1 MRSSVRYGRVDSM
14 ETMLAFLE
22 KIGNYLM
29 LVRLTDILDVAIIAF
44 LVYKLLDLVKST
56 RAENIL
62 KGVVMFLLALWLAE
76 IFHLNGIA
84 YILGNMVQVG
94 ILALIILFQPEI
106 RQILEKLGS
115 KNIRLLRAFTP
126 AQQQSE
132 VEKAIDQTVIACK
145 EMSQS
150 KTGVLIVFERHILLD
165 DMVRSGTTLDAA
177 VSSELLKNIFFV
189 KAPMHDGAVIIR
201 HGRILGAGCML
212 PLSKNVNLSRDLGMR
227 HRAGIGMSENSDAV
241 VVIVSEET
249 GSISVAIGGMLKRHL
264 MPETLSKLLRNELMP
279 QPEELEDKPRRSLA
293 DLLGLRRKEGDKVL
307 QVIASILVAVA
318 IWVYVDVEK
327 APERTKTIRDIPVEF
342 SGESTTLADK
352 NLMLLSG
359 YDTTVDLT
367 IKGTKRELVKI
378 NKDNVRLVASTSSI
392 DSVGVHTLR
401 WDVVYPDGVQS
412 SALSVDWASKYKVT
426 VTVGELYTKEVPVN
440 CVVTGTVADGYFTGE
455 TVLDPT
461 TLVLRGQRD
470 DLLNVAYA
478 KLTVDISD
486 ATRSVIQTESVQL
499 YDNDDNPVDNSNIR
513 TNASLIQAKVPVLTT
528 KEVSL
533 AVELSGVPGSAG
545 QSIKTT
551 ITPSSVRLIGEAD
564 VLENIDEIV
573 LATLYIEDLDIW
585 QQNSYVVTAPDG
597 TWLANS
603 NEVATVEI
611 TMEGIEE
618 KTVTVDT
625 FSYTNV
631 PSGLYAEVQDTLD
644 VRLWGLS
651 EELAELKADAITAT
665 VDLSSV
671 TETGSC
677 RVPVTVTVSGYRD
690 VAVKGSYE
698 VTVYVTDTQP
708 EPEPEPDGGLT
719 SHGNN
724 GSGNEN

>member
-1 MRSSVRYGRVDSM
+1 M
-14 ETMLAFLE
+14 EQKNE
-22 KIGNYLM
+22 K
-29 LVRLTDILDVAIIAF
+29 
-44 LVYKLLDLVKST
+44 S
-56 RAENIL
+56 
-62 KGVVMFLLALWLAE
+62 GV
-76 IFHLNGIA
+76 
-84 YILGNMVQVG
+84 
-94 ILALIILFQPEI
+94 
-106 RQILEKLGS
+106 
-115 KNIRLLRAFTP
+115 
-126 AQQQSE
+126 
-132 VEKAIDQTVIACK
+132 
-145 EMSQS
+145 
-150 KTGVLIVFERHILLD
+150 
-165 DMVRSGTTLDAA
+165 
-177 VSSELLKNIFFV
+177 
-189 KAPMHDGAVIIR
+189 
-201 HGRILGAGCML
+201 
-212 PLSKNVNLSRDLGMR
+212 SR
-227 HRAGIGMSENSDAV
+227 N
-241 VVIVSEET
+241 
-249 GSISVAIGGMLKRHL
+249 
-264 MPETLSKLLRNELMP
+264 
-279 QPEELEDKPRRSLA
+279 
-293 DLLGLRRKEGDKVL
+293 KVL

-342 SGESTTLADK
+342 SGESPTLADK

-631 PSGLYAEVQDTLD
+631 PSGLYAEVMDTLD
-644 VRLWGLS
+644 VRRWGLS

-724 GSGNEN
+724 GSGIEY

>member
-1 MRSSVRYGRVDSM
+1 M
-14 ETMLAFLE
+14 EQKNE
-22 KIGNYLM
+22 K
-29 LVRLTDILDVAIIAF
+29 
-44 LVYKLLDLVKST
+44 S
-56 RAENIL
+56 
-62 KGVVMFLLALWLAE
+62 GV
-76 IFHLNGIA
+76 
-84 YILGNMVQVG
+84 
-94 ILALIILFQPEI
+94 
-106 RQILEKLGS
+106 
-115 KNIRLLRAFTP
+115 
-126 AQQQSE
+126 
-132 VEKAIDQTVIACK
+132 
-145 EMSQS
+145 
-150 KTGVLIVFERHILLD
+150 
-165 DMVRSGTTLDAA
+165 
-177 VSSELLKNIFFV
+177 
-189 KAPMHDGAVIIR
+189 
-201 HGRILGAGCML
+201 
-212 PLSKNVNLSRDLGMR
+212 SR
-227 HRAGIGMSENSDAV
+227 N
-241 VVIVSEET
+241 
-249 GSISVAIGGMLKRHL
+249 
-264 MPETLSKLLRNELMP
+264 
-279 QPEELEDKPRRSLA
+279 
-293 DLLGLRRKEGDKVL
+293 KVL

-342 SGESTTLADK
+342 SGESTTLSDK

-631 PSGLYAEVQDTLD
+631 PSGLYAEVMDTLD

>member
-1 MRSSVRYGRVDSM
+1 M
-14 ETMLAFLE
+14 EQKNE
-22 KIGNYLM
+22 K
-29 LVRLTDILDVAIIAF
+29 
-44 LVYKLLDLVKST
+44 
-56 RAENIL
+56 
-62 KGVVMFLLALWLAE
+62 
-76 IFHLNGIA
+76 
-84 YILGNMVQVG
+84 
-94 ILALIILFQPEI
+94 
-106 RQILEKLGS
+106 
-115 KNIRLLRAFTP
+115 
-126 AQQQSE
+126 
-132 VEKAIDQTVIACK
+132 
-145 EMSQS
+145 
-150 KTGVLIVFERHILLD
+150 
-165 DMVRSGTTLDAA
+165 SG
-177 VSSELLKNIFFV
+177 F
-189 KAPMHDGAVIIR
+189 
-201 HGRILGAGCML
+201 
-212 PLSKNVNLSRDLGMR
+212 SR
-227 HRAGIGMSENSDAV
+227 N
-241 VVIVSEET
+241 
-249 GSISVAIGGMLKRHL
+249 
-264 MPETLSKLLRNELMP
+264 
-279 QPEELEDKPRRSLA
+279 
-293 DLLGLRRKEGDKVL
+293 KVL

-564 VLENIDEIV
+564 VLESINEIV

-631 PSGLYAEVQDTLD
+631 PSGLYAEVLDTLD

-651 EELAELKADAITAT
+651 EELAELEADAITAT
-665 VDLSSV
+665 ADLSSV

-677 RVPVTVTVSGYRD
+677 RVPVTVTISGYRD

-708 EPEPEPDGGLT
+708 EPEPEPDGGLM

>member
-1 MRSSVRYGRVDSM
+1 M
-14 ETMLAFLE
+14 EQKNE
-22 KIGNYLM
+22 K
-29 LVRLTDILDVAIIAF
+29 
-44 LVYKLLDLVKST
+44 S
-56 RAENIL
+56 
-62 KGVVMFLLALWLAE
+62 GV
-76 IFHLNGIA
+76 
-84 YILGNMVQVG
+84 
-94 ILALIILFQPEI
+94 
-106 RQILEKLGS
+106 
-115 KNIRLLRAFTP
+115 
-126 AQQQSE
+126 
-132 VEKAIDQTVIACK
+132 
-145 EMSQS
+145 
-150 KTGVLIVFERHILLD
+150 
-165 DMVRSGTTLDAA
+165 
-177 VSSELLKNIFFV
+177 
-189 KAPMHDGAVIIR
+189 
-201 HGRILGAGCML
+201 
-212 PLSKNVNLSRDLGMR
+212 SR
-227 HRAGIGMSENSDAV
+227 N
-241 VVIVSEET
+241 
-249 GSISVAIGGMLKRHL
+249 
-264 MPETLSKLLRNELMP
+264 
-279 QPEELEDKPRRSLA
+279 
-293 DLLGLRRKEGDKVL
+293 KVL

-551 ITPSSVRLIGEAD
+551 ITPSSVRLIDEAD
-564 VLENIDEIV
+564 VLENINEIV

-651 EELAELKADAITAT
+651 EELAKLEADAITAT

>member
-1 MRSSVRYGRVDSM
+1 M
-14 ETMLAFLE
+14 EQKNE
-22 KIGNYLM
+22 K
-29 LVRLTDILDVAIIAF
+29 
-44 LVYKLLDLVKST
+44 S
-56 RAENIL
+56 
-62 KGVVMFLLALWLAE
+62 GV
-76 IFHLNGIA
+76 
-84 YILGNMVQVG
+84 
-94 ILALIILFQPEI
+94 
-106 RQILEKLGS
+106 
-115 KNIRLLRAFTP
+115 
-126 AQQQSE
+126 
-132 VEKAIDQTVIACK
+132 
-145 EMSQS
+145 
-150 KTGVLIVFERHILLD
+150 
-165 DMVRSGTTLDAA
+165 
-177 VSSELLKNIFFV
+177 
-189 KAPMHDGAVIIR
+189 
-201 HGRILGAGCML
+201 
-212 PLSKNVNLSRDLGMR
+212 SR
-227 HRAGIGMSENSDAV
+227 N
-241 VVIVSEET
+241 
-249 GSISVAIGGMLKRHL
+249 
-264 MPETLSKLLRNELMP
+264 
-279 QPEELEDKPRRSLA
+279 
-293 DLLGLRRKEGDKVL
+293 KVL

-631 PSGLYAEVQDTLD
+631 PSGLYAEVMDTLD

-651 EELAELKADAITAT
+651 EELAELKTDAITAT

>member
-1 MRSSVRYGRVDSM
+1 M
-14 ETMLAFLE
+14 EQKNE
-22 KIGNYLM
+22 K
-29 LVRLTDILDVAIIAF
+29 
-44 LVYKLLDLVKST
+44 S
-56 RAENIL
+56 
-62 KGVVMFLLALWLAE
+62 GV
-76 IFHLNGIA
+76 
-84 YILGNMVQVG
+84 
-94 ILALIILFQPEI
+94 
-106 RQILEKLGS
+106 
-115 KNIRLLRAFTP
+115 
-126 AQQQSE
+126 
-132 VEKAIDQTVIACK
+132 
-145 EMSQS
+145 
-150 KTGVLIVFERHILLD
+150 
-165 DMVRSGTTLDAA
+165 
-177 VSSELLKNIFFV
+177 
-189 KAPMHDGAVIIR
+189 
-201 HGRILGAGCML
+201 
-212 PLSKNVNLSRDLGMR
+212 SR
-227 HRAGIGMSENSDAV
+227 N
-241 VVIVSEET
+241 
-249 GSISVAIGGMLKRHL
+249 
-264 MPETLSKLLRNELMP
+264 
-279 QPEELEDKPRRSLA
+279 
-293 DLLGLRRKEGDKVL
+293 KVL

-426 VTVGELYTKEVPVN
+426 VTVGELYTKAVPVN

>member
-1 MRSSVRYGRVDSM
+1 M
-14 ETMLAFLE
+14 
-22 KIGNYLM
+22 
-29 LVRLTDILDVAIIAF
+29 
-44 LVYKLLDLVKST
+44 
-56 RAENIL
+56 
-62 KGVVMFLLALWLAE
+62 
-76 IFHLNGIA
+76 
-84 YILGNMVQVG
+84 
-94 ILALIILFQPEI
+94 
-106 RQILEKLGS
+106 
-115 KNIRLLRAFTP
+115 
-126 AQQQSE
+126 
-132 VEKAIDQTVIACK
+132 
-145 EMSQS
+145 
-150 KTGVLIVFERHILLD
+150 
-165 DMVRSGTTLDAA
+165 
-177 VSSELLKNIFFV
+177 
-189 KAPMHDGAVIIR
+189 
-201 HGRILGAGCML
+201 
-212 PLSKNVNLSRDLGMR
+212 
-227 HRAGIGMSENSDAV
+227 
-241 VVIVSEET
+241 
-249 GSISVAIGGMLKRHL
+249 
-264 MPETLSKLLRNELMP
+264 
-279 QPEELEDKPRRSLA
+279 
-293 DLLGLRRKEGDKVL
+293 
-307 QVIASILVAVA
+307 
-318 IWVYVDVEK
+318 
-327 APERTKTIRDIPVEF
+327 
-342 SGESTTLADK
+342 
-352 NLMLLSG
+352 
-359 YDTTVDLT
+359 
-367 IKGTKRELVKI
+367 
-378 NKDNVRLVASTSSI
+378 
-392 DSVGVHTLR
+392 
-401 WDVVYPDGVQS
+401 
-412 SALSVDWASKYKVT
+412 
-426 VTVGELYTKEVPVN
+426 N

-631 PSGLYAEVQDTLD
+631 PSGLYAEVMDTLD

>member
-1 MRSSVRYGRVDSM
+1 M
-14 ETMLAFLE
+14 EQKNE
-22 KIGNYLM
+22 K
-29 LVRLTDILDVAIIAF
+29 
-44 LVYKLLDLVKST
+44 S
-56 RAENIL
+56 
-62 KGVVMFLLALWLAE
+62 GV
-76 IFHLNGIA
+76 
-84 YILGNMVQVG
+84 
-94 ILALIILFQPEI
+94 
-106 RQILEKLGS
+106 
-115 KNIRLLRAFTP
+115 
-126 AQQQSE
+126 
-132 VEKAIDQTVIACK
+132 
-145 EMSQS
+145 
-150 KTGVLIVFERHILLD
+150 
-165 DMVRSGTTLDAA
+165 
-177 VSSELLKNIFFV
+177 
-189 KAPMHDGAVIIR
+189 
-201 HGRILGAGCML
+201 
-212 PLSKNVNLSRDLGMR
+212 SR
-227 HRAGIGMSENSDAV
+227 N
-241 VVIVSEET
+241 
-249 GSISVAIGGMLKRHL
+249 
-264 MPETLSKLLRNELMP
+264 
-279 QPEELEDKPRRSLA
+279 
-293 DLLGLRRKEGDKVL
+293 KVL

-631 PSGLYAEVQDTLD
+631 PSGLYAEVQDTMD

>member
-1 MRSSVRYGRVDSM
+1 M
-14 ETMLAFLE
+14 EQKNE
-22 KIGNYLM
+22 K
-29 LVRLTDILDVAIIAF
+29 
-44 LVYKLLDLVKST
+44 S
-56 RAENIL
+56 
-62 KGVVMFLLALWLAE
+62 GV
-76 IFHLNGIA
+76 
-84 YILGNMVQVG
+84 
-94 ILALIILFQPEI
+94 
-106 RQILEKLGS
+106 
-115 KNIRLLRAFTP
+115 
-126 AQQQSE
+126 
-132 VEKAIDQTVIACK
+132 
-145 EMSQS
+145 
-150 KTGVLIVFERHILLD
+150 
-165 DMVRSGTTLDAA
+165 
-177 VSSELLKNIFFV
+177 
-189 KAPMHDGAVIIR
+189 
-201 HGRILGAGCML
+201 
-212 PLSKNVNLSRDLGMR
+212 SR
-227 HRAGIGMSENSDAV
+227 N
-241 VVIVSEET
+241 
-249 GSISVAIGGMLKRHL
+249 
-264 MPETLSKLLRNELMP
+264 
-279 QPEELEDKPRRSLA
+279 
-293 DLLGLRRKEGDKVL
+293 KVL

-708 EPEPEPDGGLT
+708 DPEPEPDGGLT

>member
-1 MRSSVRYGRVDSM
+1 M
-14 ETMLAFLE
+14 EQKNE
-22 KIGNYLM
+22 K
-29 LVRLTDILDVAIIAF
+29 
-44 LVYKLLDLVKST
+44 S
-56 RAENIL
+56 
-62 KGVVMFLLALWLAE
+62 GV
-76 IFHLNGIA
+76 
-84 YILGNMVQVG
+84 
-94 ILALIILFQPEI
+94 
-106 RQILEKLGS
+106 
-115 KNIRLLRAFTP
+115 
-126 AQQQSE
+126 
-132 VEKAIDQTVIACK
+132 
-145 EMSQS
+145 
-150 KTGVLIVFERHILLD
+150 
-165 DMVRSGTTLDAA
+165 
-177 VSSELLKNIFFV
+177 
-189 KAPMHDGAVIIR
+189 
-201 HGRILGAGCML
+201 
-212 PLSKNVNLSRDLGMR
+212 SR
-227 HRAGIGMSENSDAV
+227 N
-241 VVIVSEET
+241 
-249 GSISVAIGGMLKRHL
+249 
-264 MPETLSKLLRNELMP
+264 
-279 QPEELEDKPRRSLA
+279 
-293 DLLGLRRKEGDKVL
+293 KVL

-478 KLTVDISD
+478 KLTVDSSD

>member
-1 MRSSVRYGRVDSM
+1 M
-14 ETMLAFLE
+14 EQKNE
-22 KIGNYLM
+22 K
-29 LVRLTDILDVAIIAF
+29 
-44 LVYKLLDLVKST
+44 S
-56 RAENIL
+56 
-62 KGVVMFLLALWLAE
+62 GV
-76 IFHLNGIA
+76 
-84 YILGNMVQVG
+84 
-94 ILALIILFQPEI
+94 
-106 RQILEKLGS
+106 
-115 KNIRLLRAFTP
+115 
-126 AQQQSE
+126 
-132 VEKAIDQTVIACK
+132 
-145 EMSQS
+145 
-150 KTGVLIVFERHILLD
+150 
-165 DMVRSGTTLDAA
+165 
-177 VSSELLKNIFFV
+177 
-189 KAPMHDGAVIIR
+189 
-201 HGRILGAGCML
+201 
-212 PLSKNVNLSRDLGMR
+212 SR
-227 HRAGIGMSENSDAV
+227 N
-241 VVIVSEET
+241 
-249 GSISVAIGGMLKRHL
+249 
-264 MPETLSKLLRNELMP
+264 
-279 QPEELEDKPRRSLA
+279 
-293 DLLGLRRKEGDKVL
+293 KVL

-665 VDLSSV
+665 VDMSSV

>member
-1 MRSSVRYGRVDSM
+1 M
-14 ETMLAFLE
+14 E
-22 KIGNYLM
+22 
-29 LVRLTDILDVAIIAF
+29 
-44 LVYKLLDLVKST
+44 
-56 RAENIL
+56 
-62 KGVVMFLLALWLAE
+62 
-76 IFHLNGIA
+76 
-84 YILGNMVQVG
+84 Q
-94 ILALIILFQPEI
+94 
-106 RQILEKLGS
+106 
-115 KNIRLLRAFTP
+115 KN
-126 AQQQSE
+126 E
-132 VEKAIDQTVIACK
+132 
-145 EMSQS
+145 
-150 KTGVLIVFERHILLD
+150 
-165 DMVRSGTTLDAA
+165 RSG
-177 VSSELLKNIFFV
+177 VS
-189 KAPMHDGAVIIR
+189 
-201 HGRILGAGCML
+201 
-212 PLSKNVNLSRDLGMR
+212 
-227 HRAGIGMSENSDAV
+227 
-241 VVIVSEET
+241 
-249 GSISVAIGGMLKRHL
+249 
-264 MPETLSKLLRNELMP
+264 RN
-279 QPEELEDKPRRSLA
+279 
-293 DLLGLRRKEGDKVL
+293 KVL

-631 PSGLYAEVQDTLD
+631 PSGLYAEVMDTLD

>member
-1 MRSSVRYGRVDSM
+1 M
-14 ETMLAFLE
+14 EQKNE
-22 KIGNYLM
+22 K
-29 LVRLTDILDVAIIAF
+29 
-44 LVYKLLDLVKST
+44 S
-56 RAENIL
+56 
-62 KGVVMFLLALWLAE
+62 GV
-76 IFHLNGIA
+76 
-84 YILGNMVQVG
+84 
-94 ILALIILFQPEI
+94 
-106 RQILEKLGS
+106 
-115 KNIRLLRAFTP
+115 
-126 AQQQSE
+126 
-132 VEKAIDQTVIACK
+132 
-145 EMSQS
+145 
-150 KTGVLIVFERHILLD
+150 
-165 DMVRSGTTLDAA
+165 
-177 VSSELLKNIFFV
+177 
-189 KAPMHDGAVIIR
+189 
-201 HGRILGAGCML
+201 
-212 PLSKNVNLSRDLGMR
+212 SR
-227 HRAGIGMSENSDAV
+227 N
-241 VVIVSEET
+241 
-249 GSISVAIGGMLKRHL
+249 
-264 MPETLSKLLRNELMP
+264 
-279 QPEELEDKPRRSLA
+279 
-293 DLLGLRRKEGDKVL
+293 KVL

-440 CVVTGTVADGYFTGE
+440 CVVTGSVEDGYFTGE

>member
-1 MRSSVRYGRVDSM
+1 M
-14 ETMLAFLE
+14 EQKNE
-22 KIGNYLM
+22 K
-29 LVRLTDILDVAIIAF
+29 
-44 LVYKLLDLVKST
+44 
-56 RAENIL
+56 
-62 KGVVMFLLALWLAE
+62 
-76 IFHLNGIA
+76 
-84 YILGNMVQVG
+84 
-94 ILALIILFQPEI
+94 
-106 RQILEKLGS
+106 
-115 KNIRLLRAFTP
+115 
-126 AQQQSE
+126 
-132 VEKAIDQTVIACK
+132 
-145 EMSQS
+145 
-150 KTGVLIVFERHILLD
+150 
-165 DMVRSGTTLDAA
+165 SG
-177 VSSELLKNIFFV
+177 F
-189 KAPMHDGAVIIR
+189 
-201 HGRILGAGCML
+201 
-212 PLSKNVNLSRDLGMR
+212 SR
-227 HRAGIGMSENSDAV
+227 N
-241 VVIVSEET
+241 
-249 GSISVAIGGMLKRHL
+249 
-264 MPETLSKLLRNELMP
+264 
-279 QPEELEDKPRRSLA
+279 
-293 DLLGLRRKEGDKVL
+293 KVL

-564 VLENIDEIV
+564 VLESINEIV
-573 LATLYIEDLDIW
+573 LATLYIEDLEIW

-618 KTVTVDT
+618 KTITVDT

-631 PSGLYAEVQDTLD
+631 PSGLYAEVLDTLD

-651 EELAELKADAITAT
+651 EELAELEADAITAT
-665 VDLSSV
+665 ADLSSV
-671 TETGSC
+671 TETGSF
-677 RVPVTVTVSGYRD
+677 RVPVTVTISGYRD

>member
-1 MRSSVRYGRVDSM
+1 M
-14 ETMLAFLE
+14 EQKNE
-22 KIGNYLM
+22 K
-29 LVRLTDILDVAIIAF
+29 
-44 LVYKLLDLVKST
+44 S
-56 RAENIL
+56 
-62 KGVVMFLLALWLAE
+62 GV
-76 IFHLNGIA
+76 
-84 YILGNMVQVG
+84 
-94 ILALIILFQPEI
+94 
-106 RQILEKLGS
+106 
-115 KNIRLLRAFTP
+115 
-126 AQQQSE
+126 
-132 VEKAIDQTVIACK
+132 
-145 EMSQS
+145 
-150 KTGVLIVFERHILLD
+150 
-165 DMVRSGTTLDAA
+165 
-177 VSSELLKNIFFV
+177 
-189 KAPMHDGAVIIR
+189 
-201 HGRILGAGCML
+201 
-212 PLSKNVNLSRDLGMR
+212 SR
-227 HRAGIGMSENSDAV
+227 N
-241 VVIVSEET
+241 
-249 GSISVAIGGMLKRHL
+249 
-264 MPETLSKLLRNELMP
+264 
-279 QPEELEDKPRRSLA
+279 
-293 DLLGLRRKEGDKVL
+293 KVL

-631 PSGLYAEVQDTLD
+631 PSGLYAEVMDTLD

-719 SHGNN
+719 SHGNT

>member
-1 MRSSVRYGRVDSM
+1 M
-14 ETMLAFLE
+14 EQKNE
-22 KIGNYLM
+22 K
-29 LVRLTDILDVAIIAF
+29 
-44 LVYKLLDLVKST
+44 S
-56 RAENIL
+56 
-62 KGVVMFLLALWLAE
+62 GV
-76 IFHLNGIA
+76 
-84 YILGNMVQVG
+84 
-94 ILALIILFQPEI
+94 
-106 RQILEKLGS
+106 
-115 KNIRLLRAFTP
+115 
-126 AQQQSE
+126 
-132 VEKAIDQTVIACK
+132 
-145 EMSQS
+145 
-150 KTGVLIVFERHILLD
+150 
-165 DMVRSGTTLDAA
+165 
-177 VSSELLKNIFFV
+177 
-189 KAPMHDGAVIIR
+189 
-201 HGRILGAGCML
+201 
-212 PLSKNVNLSRDLGMR
+212 SR
-227 HRAGIGMSENSDAV
+227 N
-241 VVIVSEET
+241 
-249 GSISVAIGGMLKRHL
+249 
-264 MPETLSKLLRNELMP
+264 
-279 QPEELEDKPRRSLA
+279 
-293 DLLGLRRKEGDKVL
+293 KVL

-708 EPEPEPDGGLT
+708 EPEPEPDDGLA

>member
-1 MRSSVRYGRVDSM
+1 M
-14 ETMLAFLE
+14 EQKNE
-22 KIGNYLM
+22 K
-29 LVRLTDILDVAIIAF
+29 
-44 LVYKLLDLVKST
+44 S
-56 RAENIL
+56 
-62 KGVVMFLLALWLAE
+62 GV
-76 IFHLNGIA
+76 
-84 YILGNMVQVG
+84 
-94 ILALIILFQPEI
+94 
-106 RQILEKLGS
+106 
-115 KNIRLLRAFTP
+115 
-126 AQQQSE
+126 
-132 VEKAIDQTVIACK
+132 
-145 EMSQS
+145 
-150 KTGVLIVFERHILLD
+150 
-165 DMVRSGTTLDAA
+165 
-177 VSSELLKNIFFV
+177 
-189 KAPMHDGAVIIR
+189 
-201 HGRILGAGCML
+201 
-212 PLSKNVNLSRDLGMR
+212 SR
-227 HRAGIGMSENSDAV
+227 N
-241 VVIVSEET
+241 
-249 GSISVAIGGMLKRHL
+249 
-264 MPETLSKLLRNELMP
+264 
-279 QPEELEDKPRRSLA
+279 
-293 DLLGLRRKEGDKVL
+293 KVL

-412 SALSVDWASKYKVT
+412 STLSVDWASKYKVT

>member
-1 MRSSVRYGRVDSM
+1 M
-14 ETMLAFLE
+14 EQKNE
-22 KIGNYLM
+22 K
-29 LVRLTDILDVAIIAF
+29 
-44 LVYKLLDLVKST
+44 S
-56 RAENIL
+56 
-62 KGVVMFLLALWLAE
+62 GV
-76 IFHLNGIA
+76 
-84 YILGNMVQVG
+84 
-94 ILALIILFQPEI
+94 
-106 RQILEKLGS
+106 
-115 KNIRLLRAFTP
+115 
-126 AQQQSE
+126 
-132 VEKAIDQTVIACK
+132 
-145 EMSQS
+145 
-150 KTGVLIVFERHILLD
+150 
-165 DMVRSGTTLDAA
+165 
-177 VSSELLKNIFFV
+177 
-189 KAPMHDGAVIIR
+189 
-201 HGRILGAGCML
+201 
-212 PLSKNVNLSRDLGMR
+212 SR
-227 HRAGIGMSENSDAV
+227 N
-241 VVIVSEET
+241 
-249 GSISVAIGGMLKRHL
+249 
-264 MPETLSKLLRNELMP
+264 
-279 QPEELEDKPRRSLA
+279 
-293 DLLGLRRKEGDKVL
+293 KVL

>member
-1 MRSSVRYGRVDSM
+1 M
-14 ETMLAFLE
+14 EQKNE
-22 KIGNYLM
+22 K
-29 LVRLTDILDVAIIAF
+29 
-44 LVYKLLDLVKST
+44 S
-56 RAENIL
+56 
-62 KGVVMFLLALWLAE
+62 GV
-76 IFHLNGIA
+76 
-84 YILGNMVQVG
+84 
-94 ILALIILFQPEI
+94 
-106 RQILEKLGS
+106 
-115 KNIRLLRAFTP
+115 
-126 AQQQSE
+126 
-132 VEKAIDQTVIACK
+132 
-145 EMSQS
+145 
-150 KTGVLIVFERHILLD
+150 
-165 DMVRSGTTLDAA
+165 
-177 VSSELLKNIFFV
+177 
-189 KAPMHDGAVIIR
+189 
-201 HGRILGAGCML
+201 
-212 PLSKNVNLSRDLGMR
+212 SR
-227 HRAGIGMSENSDAV
+227 N
-241 VVIVSEET
+241 
-249 GSISVAIGGMLKRHL
+249 
-264 MPETLSKLLRNELMP
+264 
-279 QPEELEDKPRRSLA
+279 
-293 DLLGLRRKEGDKVL
+293 KVL

-651 EELAELKADAITAT
+651 KELAELKADAITAT

>member
-1 MRSSVRYGRVDSM
+1 M
-14 ETMLAFLE
+14 EQKNE
-22 KIGNYLM
+22 K
-29 LVRLTDILDVAIIAF
+29 
-44 LVYKLLDLVKST
+44 S
-56 RAENIL
+56 
-62 KGVVMFLLALWLAE
+62 GVSR
-76 IFHLNGIA
+76 N
-84 YILGNMVQVG
+84 
-94 ILALIILFQPEI
+94 
-106 RQILEKLGS
+106 K
-115 KNIRLLRAFTP
+115 
-126 AQQQSE
+126 
-132 VEKAIDQTVIACK
+132 VI
-145 EMSQS
+145 
-150 KTGVLIVFERHILLD
+150 
-165 DMVRSGTTLDAA
+165 
-177 VSSELLKNIFFV
+177 
-189 KAPMHDGAVIIR
+189 
-201 HGRILGAGCML
+201 
-212 PLSKNVNLSRDLGMR
+212 
-227 HRAGIGMSENSDAV
+227 
-241 VVIVSEET
+241 
-249 GSISVAIGGMLKRHL
+249 
-264 MPETLSKLLRNELMP
+264 
-279 QPEELEDKPRRSLA
+279 
-293 DLLGLRRKEGDKVL
+293 

-564 VLENIDEIV
+564 VLENIDELV

>member
-1 MRSSVRYGRVDSM
+1 M
-14 ETMLAFLE
+14 EQKNE
-22 KIGNYLM
+22 K
-29 LVRLTDILDVAIIAF
+29 
-44 LVYKLLDLVKST
+44 S
-56 RAENIL
+56 
-62 KGVVMFLLALWLAE
+62 GV
-76 IFHLNGIA
+76 
-84 YILGNMVQVG
+84 
-94 ILALIILFQPEI
+94 
-106 RQILEKLGS
+106 
-115 KNIRLLRAFTP
+115 
-126 AQQQSE
+126 
-132 VEKAIDQTVIACK
+132 
-145 EMSQS
+145 
-150 KTGVLIVFERHILLD
+150 
-165 DMVRSGTTLDAA
+165 
-177 VSSELLKNIFFV
+177 
-189 KAPMHDGAVIIR
+189 
-201 HGRILGAGCML
+201 
-212 PLSKNVNLSRDLGMR
+212 SR
-227 HRAGIGMSENSDAV
+227 N
-241 VVIVSEET
+241 
-249 GSISVAIGGMLKRHL
+249 
-264 MPETLSKLLRNELMP
+264 
-279 QPEELEDKPRRSLA
+279 
-293 DLLGLRRKEGDKVL
+293 KVL

-412 SALSVDWASKYKVT
+412 SALSVDWVSKYKVT

-631 PSGLYAEVQDTLD
+631 PSGLYAEVMDTLD